1 MYTNEDIASV
11 QKVFEIIRESNTD
24 NYFELI
30 TELENNHEELLP
42 YAVGEFAITINEYMH
57 AYRVTNVPE
66 ILQKREQARAKWVRE
81 YTTKFGHFPT
91 SSEVPKF

>member
-1 MYTNEDIASV
+1 MYTKEEIASV
-11 QKVFEIIRESNTD
+11 QKVFEIIRETNTD

-30 TELENNHEELLP
+30 MDLEENNEELLP
-42 YAVGEFAITINEYMH
+42 YAIGDFALTVIEYMH

-66 ILQKREQARAKWVRE
+66 ILQRREQARAKWVRE